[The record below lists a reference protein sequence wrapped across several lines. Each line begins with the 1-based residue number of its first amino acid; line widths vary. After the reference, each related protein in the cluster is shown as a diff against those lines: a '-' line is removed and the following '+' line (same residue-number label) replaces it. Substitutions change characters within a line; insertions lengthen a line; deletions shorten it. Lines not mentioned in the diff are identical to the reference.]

1 MLKKSAYLVVSLA
14 LCAAIAPSQAA
25 KSEAGATAREG
36 VIRCGGNHFLR
47 LSGTE
52 AHFTSY
58 PVRNFDSAHGIT
70 INRMRVFDAPGNV
83 LFDSALSTLPLSEDG
98 IIGPH
103 NNLLGPNQSV
113 LFDSHDL
120 LPTYLPVTNRPIQL
134 EIEWSA
140 PVRVIT
146 LDAVTVR
153 ISRARNTSTGGI
165 GEERA
170 RHAIDC
176 RSIVL
181 K

>member
-1 MLKKSAYLVVSLA
+1 MLKKSAYVMVSLA
-14 LCAAIAPSQAA
+14 LCAAVAPSQAA
-25 KSEAGATAREG
+25 KSETGATAREG

-47 LSGTE
+47 LGGTE

-58 PVRNFDSAHGIT
+58 PLRNFDSANGIT

-83 LFDSALSTLPLSEDG
+83 LFDSANSGLPTSEDG
-98 IIGPH
+98 IIGPG
-103 NNLLGPNQSV
+103 NNVIGPNQSV

-120 LPTYLPVTNRPIQL
+120 VPYLPVANRPIQL
-134 EIEWSA
+134 EIVWSA
-140 PVRVIT
+140 PVRVLT

-153 ISRARNTSTGGI
+153 IVRARNTAGGGL
-165 GEERA
+165 GEERS

-181 K
+181 R